1 MGIESLSRTKEKSLH
16 LALGVI
22 AAKVELSVKEFLHLE
37 NQSEEKLYE
46 IREPA
51 QQYAAAILNKD
62 LALTNGKGV
71 N

>member
-1 MGIESLSRTKEKSLH
+1 MGIESVSRTKEKSLL

-22 AAKVELSVKEFLHLE
+22 PVKVELSVKEILHLE
-37 NQSEEKLYE
+37 NQSEEKLDE

-62 LALTNGKGV
+62 WR
-71 N
+71 

>member
-1 MGIESLSRTKEKSLH
+1 MGIESVSRTKEESLV
-16 LALGVI
+16 LAFGVI
-22 AAKVELSVKEFLHLE
+22 PVKVALSVKDFLYLE

>member
-1 MGIESLSRTKEKSLH
+1 MGIESVSRTKEKSLH

-22 AAKVELSVKEFLHLE
+22 PVKSSCRAKKFLHLE
-37 NQSEEKLYE
+37 NPSEQKLDE

-62 LALTNGKGV
+62 
-71 N
+71 

>member
-1 MGIESLSRTKEKSLH
+1 MGIESVSRTKEKSLL

-22 AAKVELSVKEFLHLE
+22 PIKVELSVKEFLHLE
-37 NQSEEKLYE
+37 NQSEEKLDE

-62 LALTNGKGV
+62 WR
-71 N
+71 